1 MKTWLAIVAGIILI
15 MGGGWGWGQGGR
27 RLTAGRQ
34 NPPSETGAGQPLHLV
49 GAIERKV
56 VAAGLDTPWAIAFL
70 PEGGMLVTERK
81 GTVRL
86 GGKQGILEEERV
98 IVDRI
103 PGAANHNGGR
113 IKFGQDRLLYIAT
126 GDAQEPSR
134 AQDTN
139 SLAGKI
145 LRVTDAGQPAAGNSF
160 NNAVYSYGH
169 RNVQGLAWDQ
179 NGTLWATEHGRSGA
193 LSGLDELNLI
203 VLGKNYGW
211 PEIAGD
217 ETRVGMEAP
226 VKHSGATVTW
236 AP

>member
-1 MKTWLAIVAGIILI
+1 M
-15 MGGGWGWGQGGR
+15 
-27 RLTAGRQ
+27 
-34 NPPSETGAGQPLHLV
+34 
-49 GAIERKV
+49 
-56 VAAGLDTPWAIAFL
+56 
-70 PEGGMLVTERK
+70 
-81 GTVRL
+81 
-86 GGKQGILEEERV
+86 V

-236 AP
+236 APAGAAFWQEKLYFGGLRGQALYEAVISRNKVTALNELLKGELGRIREVITGPDGGLYITTSNRDGRGQPQETDDRIIRLEAK